1 MGASTE
7 IDRPVRLLG
16 LGNELLADDAF
27 GVLVA
32 REVQRRFGDAVD
44 VVTSSASGFHLLDD
58 VTGVARLL
66 VVDTVQTGTALPGS
80 LRVLTESQVRSEAG
94 QSPHFLGLFD
104 VLRAARALGLPVP
117 RSVVILAV
125 EAYDCVTVG
134 GPMYAAVE
142 SAITPAADLA
152 GQLLSAKEV
161 AYG

>member
-1 MGASTE
+1 MEASTE
-7 IDRPVRLLG
+7 TDRPVRLLG

-27 GVLVA
+27 GLLVA
-32 REVQRRFGDAVD
+32 REVQRRFGEAVD

-58 VTGVARLL
+58 VTGAARLL

-80 LRVLTESQVRSEAG
+80 LCVLAEDQVRSVSG

-104 VLRAARALGLPVP
+104 VLRVGRALGLPVP

-125 EAYDCVTVG
+125 EAFDCVTVG
-134 GPMYAAVE
+134 GRMHAAVE
-142 SAITPAADLA
+142 AAIGPAAELA
-152 GQLLSAKEV
+152 GQLLSGKEV

>member
-27 GVLVA
+27 GLRVA

-44 VVTSSASGFHLLDD
+44 IVTSSASGLHLLDD
-58 VTGVARLL
+58 VTGAARLL

-80 LRVLTESQVRSEAG
+80 LRVLTESQVRSASG

-104 VLRAARALGLPVP
+104 VLRVARALGLPVP

-125 EAYDCVTVG
+125 EASDCVTVG
-134 GPMYAAVE
+134 GPMHAAVE
-142 SAITPAADLA
+142 SAIGPAADLA

-161 AYG
+161 AYE